1 MKILVKIIILIIIF
15 SSSNLTKVFAQE
27 KIKLGLLVPISGEF
41 HDIGKSIIKSTLLA
55 INKINN
61 PSIEIIPKD
70 TESNPDITYIKAKEL
85 RDEGVKI
92 VIGPVFNKNL
102 IKLEELSDM
111 IFLSLTNKIIDNPKN
126 IISTGINASSQ
137 LDTIVKFQKNNEL
150 KKTIFLIPNKNYK
163 NEIKKAIKKSKINA
177 FKIHYYDSDPT
188 KLTKQIEKITKYR
201 RRKQNVEDEIKRLEK
216 SEDPNKEKKIKTF
229 KVHYYDSDPTKLTKQ
244 IEKITK
250 YPQRK
255 QNVKDEIKR
264 LEESED
270 PNKDKKIKI
279 LEKKDTLGKIGFD
292 SLVIADFDE
301 SLKSITT
308 SLLYTDVS
316 PKKTYFITLNQ
327 WFDVSLLKETSYQPI
342 YYPSVNKENY
352 DEFINL
358 YFKKFKEYPNQLSSL
373 SYDIVGLVYYLIF
386 QNNWIIDEKI
396 FSKKNKFKGK
406 VGIFEIKDKKINHVL
421 NFYKIENSNIKKI
434 F

>member
-1 MKILVKIIILIIIF
+1 MKILVKIIILIVLL
-15 SSSNLTKVFAQE
+15 SSSNLTKVLAQD

-41 HDIGKSIIKSTLLA
+41 SEIGKSIIKSTLLA
-55 INKINN
+55 INKIDD
-61 PSIEIIPKD
+61 PLIEIIPKD
-70 TESNPDITYIKAKEL
+70 TASNPDVTYKNAKQLQEA
-85 RDEGVKI
+85 GVKI

-102 IKLEELSDM
+102 IKLEKLSDM
-111 IFLSLTNKIIDNPKN
+111 TFLSLTNKIIDNPKN
-126 IISTGINASSQ
+126 IISTGINAGSQ
-137 LDTIVKFQKNNEL
+137 LNTIAKFQKDNEL

-163 NEIKKAIKKSKINA
+163 NEIKKAIKKS
-177 FKIHYYDSDPT
+177 
-188 KLTKQIEKITKYR
+188 
-201 RRKQNVEDEIKRLEK
+201 
-216 SEDPNKEKKIKTF
+216 KIKTF

-264 LEESED
+264 LKNSED

-279 LEKKDTLGKIGFD
+279 LEKRDTIGKIDFD
-292 SLVIADFDE
+292 SLIIADFDE
-301 SLKSITT
+301 SLKSIAT

-327 WFDVSLLKETSYQPI
+327 WFDESLIKETSYQPI
-342 YYPSVNKENY
+342 YYPSINKENY
-352 DEFINL
+352 DEFTNT
-358 YFKKFKEYPNQLSSL
+358 YFEKFNQYPNQLSFL
-373 SYDIVGLVYYLIF
+373 SYDLVGLVYYLIF
-386 QNNWIIDEKI
+386 KNNWSIDEKI
-396 FSKKNKFKGK
+396 FSEKNKFKGK

-421 NFYKIENSNIKKI
+421 NFYKIENNNIKKI